1 MDKILVTQDN
11 EVVITNDGATI
22 MQKMELNH
30 QAAKL
35 LCELSKSQDDEIGD
49 GTTGVVVIAGALLE
63 QTLSLL
69 DKGLHPLK
77 IASGYEKACELSMK
91 YLDSISIEVDTKNKQ
106 NLIDAAITS
115 LGSKVVNQYKEKL
128 ASIVVDAILSV
139 ADLSRRDVNFDLIKV
154 EGKVGGNVG
163 DTELY
168 SGIILDKEFS
178 HPQMQNNLE
187 DVKIA
192 ILTCPFEPPKPKTKN
207 KLEIRTADDYKKLY
221 KIEQD

>member
-77 IASGYEKACELSMK
+77 IANGYEKACELSMK
-91 YLDSISIEVDTKNKQ
+91 
-106 NLIDAAITS
+106 
-115 LGSKVVNQYKEKL
+115 
-128 ASIVVDAILSV
+128 
-139 ADLSRRDVNFDLIKV
+139 
-154 EGKVGGNVG
+154 
-163 DTELY
+163 
-168 SGIILDKEFS
+168 
-178 HPQMQNNLE
+178 
-187 DVKIA
+187 
-192 ILTCPFEPPKPKTKN
+192 
-207 KLEIRTADDYKKLY
+207 
-221 KIEQD
+221 